1 MKTSLLVIPA
11 ILFCAAASAQCLLYE
26 VPLSERVQKA
36 EAVFEGKVIAKKSFW
51 NKQHTY
57 IYTAN
62 TVEVYKIFKGN
73 FTADK
78 TEIITPGGVVGNK
91 AVVAEPALKMSTGET
106 GIFFATVNNMN
117 LPVTGTVMKPV
128 AGPQG

>member
-1 MKTSLLVIPA
+1 MKTSLLVISA
-11 ILFCAAASAQCLLYE
+11 ILFYAAASAQCLLYE

-73 FTADK
+73 FTVTQ
-78 TEIITPGGVVGNK
+78 TEIITPGGVVGGK
-91 AVVAEPALKMSTGET
+91 AIVAEPALKLSNGET
-106 GIFFATVNNMN
+106 GIFFTTSDNPN
-117 LPVTGTVMKPV
+117 LPVTGTVMKPLD
-128 AGPQG
+128 

>member
-1 MKTSLLVIPA
+1 MKTPLLLISTVI
-11 ILFCAAASAQCLLYE
+11 LNVAASAQCLMSE
-26 VPLSERVQKA
+26 VPLPSRVQQS

-73 FTADK
+73 LATDK

-91 AVVAEPALKMSTGET
+91 AVTADPALKLSCGQT
-106 GIFFATVNNMN
+106 GIFFAN
-117 LPVTGTVMKPV
+117 P
-128 AGPQG
+128 

>member
-1 MKTSLLVIPA
+1 MKTTLLAISIVI
-11 ILFCAAASAQCLLYE
+11 LHAAASAQCLVYE
-26 VPLSERVQKA
+26 VPLSARVQQA

-73 FTADK
+73 FTATQ
-78 TEIITPGGVVGNK
+78 TEIITPGGVIGNK
-91 AVVAEPALKMSTGET
+91 AVVAEPADVGET
-106 GIFFATVNNMN
+106 PIARYAVCGRTCEPCGQERAEV
-117 LPVTGTVMKPV
+117 
-128 AGPQG
+128 